1 MKKAEKVKTDEN
13 ILYVIGWILL
23 LLVALLAAAAKLW
36 PGLSLK
42 SLPPCLFHL
51 LTGFYCPGC
60 GGTRAVI
67 SLLRGEFLTSF
78 ICHPLV
84 LYTAVVGGWFLISQT
99 IARVSG
105 RRLNIGMKYRDGYVW
120 AALVIVIANFIVKNL
135 LLLLFHVDLLKDFHL

>member
-1 MKKAEKVKTDEN
+1 MKDFIRADQ
-13 ILYVIGWILL
+13 LFSLC
-23 LLVALLAAAAKLW
+23 
-36 PGLSLK
+36 GLNCGLCTMR
-42 SLPPCLFHL
+42 L
-51 LTGFYCPGC
+51 GGYCPGC